1 MMLTHSHSCI
11 RVCFER
17 SRLSITVDNV
27 TNGTRD
33 ENPQERIRRVI
44 AEVFVISRVGD
55 DFDDSFIRVSELY

>member
-1 MMLTHSHSCI
+1 MMLI
-11 RVCFER
+11 RVCFEQ

-33 ENPQERIRRVI
+33 EHPQERIRRVI

>member
-1 MMLTHSHSCI
+1 MMLI

-27 TNGTRD
+27 TNGTTRD
-33 ENPQERIRRVI
+33 EHPQERIRRVI

>member
-1 MMLTHSHSCI
+1 MMLI

-27 TNGTRD
+27 TNGSRD
-33 ENPQERIRRVI
+33 EDPQERIRRVI